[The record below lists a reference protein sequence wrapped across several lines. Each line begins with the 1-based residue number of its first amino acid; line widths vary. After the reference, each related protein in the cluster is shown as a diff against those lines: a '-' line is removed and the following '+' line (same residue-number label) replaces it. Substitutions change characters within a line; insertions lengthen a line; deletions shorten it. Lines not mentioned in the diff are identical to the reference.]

1 MLLLISCLP
10 DCSDFLNL
18 RRALLNEADRHRV
31 AVEFS
36 VAGLDGGDD
45 DEDGVQ
51 DPEDE
56 EENEADQD
64 QAKDRGNDIV
74 DEHRDLEVDRFFAVR
89 VDLGRVVALDQP
101 DDERSE
107 QMTGEMKKDAE
118 ERAGVTKRAPSADV
132 GDGGDV
138 GGRWRL
144 RV

>member
-1 MLLLISCLP
+1 SRCRSILAAAASLYL
-10 DCSDFLNL
+10 
-18 RRALLNEADRHRV
+18 ALLDEPDRHRV
-31 AVEFS
+31 AIEFP

-56 EENEADQD
+56 EENKADQD
-64 QAKDRGNDIV
+64 QAEDRGDDIV

-101 DDERSE
+101 DDDRSE
-107 QMTGEMKKDAE
+107 HMTGEMKKDAE

-132 GDGGDV
+132 GDGGDI
-138 GGRWRL
+138 GGRLRL
-144 RV
+144 WV